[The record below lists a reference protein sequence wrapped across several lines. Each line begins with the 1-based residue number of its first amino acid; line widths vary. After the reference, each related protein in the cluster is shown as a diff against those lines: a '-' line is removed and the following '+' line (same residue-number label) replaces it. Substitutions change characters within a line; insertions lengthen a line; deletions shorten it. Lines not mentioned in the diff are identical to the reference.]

1 MNNAEK
7 QGWNWQLVGAGAVV
21 FLLLAFLYF
30 WLFVRDDLGSG
41 ETPAA
46 EVEQSEVAEA
56 ATTQLFAMT
65 EVNIR
70 DKPTTVGS
78 NIIGKMPR
86 GSALSGAAK
95 VGEDGTTEWLELSE
109 GKGFVAVAN
118 LDDVKP
124 PELLQPLGDK
134 IWVTDTRVDIY
145 GPSTDNELIES
156 APPGTRLVLSGLI
169 ANGVLEV
176 KLPDGR
182 FGYILEGKEIVAR
195 LGGKPVLIAFNPA
208 NCRFGGEI
216 DAEFEKIGAKLRAQW
231 AALEAK
237 EYPDEE
243 ARNRAMSAVEGRST
257 YQRLQRSYAGLTVTA
272 IGQHYESQSVYFAEP
287 AAKVIEV
294 FRAKG
299 FRIAR
304 DGSFPSTELY
314 AGISGTRGEGTA
326 FGKSELGCGV

>member
-95 VGEDGTTEWLELSE
+95 VGEDGTTDWLELSE